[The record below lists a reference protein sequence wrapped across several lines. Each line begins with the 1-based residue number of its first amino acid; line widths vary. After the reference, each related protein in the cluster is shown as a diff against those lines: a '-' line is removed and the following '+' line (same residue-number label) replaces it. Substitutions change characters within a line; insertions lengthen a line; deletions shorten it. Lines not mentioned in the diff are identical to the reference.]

1 VKVAAGGVHSL
12 ALKQDGSIVAW
23 GQNFYGQ
30 CNIPSPNSGF
40 IAIAAGWYHSLGLR
54 QDGSIVAWGRND
66 YGQCN
71 VPEPNS
77 GFIAIAAGGLHS
89 LGLKQDGSIVAWGD
103 NDYGQSNIP
112 SPNSGFI
119 AIAAGGYHSLGLKQ
133 DGSIVAWGAN
143 WYYQLYIPS
152 PNSGF
157 IAISAGDF
165 HSLGLKQDGSIV
177 AWGDNISGQCNIP
190 SPNSGFIAIS
200 AGGYH
205 SLALKQDGSIVAC
218 GWNGYGQCNIPSTNS
233 GFIAIAAE
241 YGHSL
246 GLKQDGSIVAWG
258 WDNYGQCY
266 IPSPNSGFIANAAGG
281 YYSLA
286 LKQDGSI
293 VAWGDNGL
301 GQCNIPLPNT
311 SFIAISAGSFHSLA
325 LKQDG
330 SIVAWGSK
338 YYGQCNI
345 PSPNTG
351 FGAIA
356 AGIYHSLGLKNDGSI
371 VAWGLNNCG
380 QCNIPSPNSG
390 FIAISAG
397 GYYSLALKQDGSIV
411 AWGDNG
417 WGQCNITSPN
427 SGFIAVAAGRAHSL
441 ALKQDG
447 SIVAW
452 GLNNCGQCNIPS
464 PNSGFIAIAAGWE
477 YSLALKQDGSIAAW
491 GDNAYGKRNIPSPNS
506 GFIAISAGEV
516 HSLAIKKVG
525 KYKLTGDLNDDC
537 RVSWEDVRI
546 FAGQWLDSDSGEQ
559 LRIAS
564 AGQDANSPGA
574 GVIPNDEYFP
584 MQWHLLNTG
593 QSGGTPGADIRAPE
607 AWEITTGDPNIVIDV
622 VDVGV
627 DTHHPDLVNNL
638 VPGYDFWDDDDMPDP
653 VMNDPMDTHGT
664 TCAGLIAAEGNNSI
678 GVTGV
683 AYNCKIMP
691 IRHGS
696 ETGGLITGEEEV
708 TAFRWAAA
716 NGADV
721 ISCSWGVVNPITHSG
736 VKDVTKLGGIGRE
749 GKGCVVVFIA
759 RNQGSRI
766 VPTASATYPEVIT
779 VGATDHNDVRYD
791 YSNYGPEL
799 DIVAPSGCFS
809 NLAKCPECDSLKCRA
824 DVPFWTT
831 DFSGSL
837 GHSTR
842 NDDPNIVDY
851 VQWECGTSMS
861 GPVVAGVAALILSL
875 EPNLTSDEVRH
886 FLERS
891 AKDLGAPGR
900 DDYYGWGRVDA
911 RAALDMVLAKRADL
925 NNDWKVDFR
934 DFAVL
939 AQCWKTDDLRGD
951 IGPIPRPDGTV
962 DVKDLALMGEYWLKE
977 IPELGQAWGAWGPTP
992 ANGAINQPKSILYW
1006 NAGETANAHDVY
1018 FGTDRTAVENADTS
1032 SPLYID
1038 HVVETPGVQ
1047 PCSTKAVTLQQASM
1061 TYYWRIDE
1069 VEADGVTIY
1078 KGDIWTFSRT
1088 GLKAYSPS
1096 PANGAINVPKSM
1108 LSWSAGETAVAHDVY
1123 FGTDRTAV
1131 ENADTSSTEY
1141 IEQTSHTY
1149 SANAHVIAQQPVT
1162 TYYWRIDELED
1173 GTTIKGDVWRFTTAP
1188 LKAHSPNPADGAILV
1203 DPNTLLNWGAGFNAK
1218 TSQGHRVFF
1227 GTDYNVVL
1235 NATTS
1240 TIEYK
1245 GTQSGTTYDPSPGG
1259 TLALNT
1265 MYYWRIDEVNKGSPT
1280 TVTKGDTWSFKTAS
1294 AGLGSILR
1302 ELWENVTPAGS
1313 TSLADLYAWPDFPW
1327 NPTQSILLTSF
1338 DTIPNLDNFGG
1349 RIHGWF
1355 YPPATGDYT
1364 FYLASDDNGELWL
1377 SSDESPDNAQLI
1389 AYEDA
1394 WAGKSGLL
1402 RRMDEGRKYSS

>member
-1 VKVAAGGVHSL
+1 MQSGNVFYPPHVWRIKKNLALLTSVAVVCLVCIAQPALSESGQIVGWGEQVVGGDLSGGLVKVAAGGVHSL
-12 ALKQDGSIVAW
+12 ALKQDGSIVAF

-30 CNIPSPNSGF
+30 CNIPLIDSNF
-40 IAIAAGWYHSLGLR
+40 IDISAGWYHSLALK

-77 GFIAIAAGGLHS
+77 GFIAVAAGG
-89 LGLKQDGSIVAWGD
+89 
-103 NDYGQSNIP
+103 
-112 SPNSGFI
+112 
-119 AIAAGGYHSLGLKQ
+119 
-133 DGSIVAWGAN
+133 
-143 WYYQLYIPS
+143 
-152 PNSGF
+152 
-157 IAISAGDF
+157 F

-177 AWGDNISGQCNIP
+177 AWGRGYEGQRNVP

-205 SLALKQDGSIVAC
+205 SLALKQDGSVV
-218 GWNGYGQCNIPSTNS
+218 GWGANWYGQCNIPGSNSDFVAISAGGNYSLGLKQNGSIVAWGWNGSGQCNIPSPNS
-233 GFIAIAAE
+233 GFIAIGAGGAL
-241 YGHSL
+241 SV

-258 WDNYGQCY
+258 WNGYGQCNVPSPNSGFTAISAGFY
-266 IPSPNSGFIANAAGG
+266 HSIALKQDGSIVGWGWNVAAQCNIPSPNSGFSAVSVGG

-293 VAWGDNGL
+293 VASGDNSS
-301 GQCNIPLPNT
+301 GQCSIPSPN
-311 SFIAISAGSFHSLA
+311 SGFSAISAGSFHSLG

-345 PSPNTG
+345 PLPNTG
-351 FGAIA
+351 FVAIA

-417 WGQCNITSPN
+417 WGQCNIPSPN
-427 SGFIAVAAGRAHSL
+427 SGFIAISAGRAHSL

-452 GLNNCGQCNIPS
+452 GDNGWGQCNIPS

-491 GDNAYGKRNIPSPNS
+491 GDNAYGKCNIPSPNS
-506 GFIAISAGEV
+506 DFIAISAGEV
-516 HSLAIKKVG
+516 HSLAIKKVSQD
-525 KYKLTGDLNDDC
+525 KLSVDLNDDF
-537 RVSWEDVRI
+537 RVGWENVRI
-546 FAGQWLDSDSGEQ
+546 FTELWLDSDSSEQ
-559 LRIAS
+559 LPVS
-564 AGQDANSPGA
+564 AAQNSNSPS
-574 GVIPNDEYFP
+574 VLPNDEYFP
-584 MQWHLLNTG
+584 NQWHLLNTG

-607 AWEITTGDPNIVIDV
+607 AWEITTGDPNIIIDV

-638 VPGYDFWDDDDMPDP
+638 VPGYDFWDIDAIPDP

-664 TCAGLIAAEGNNSI
+664 TCAGLIAAEGNNGI

-696 ETGGLITGEEEV
+696 ETEGRMSEEEEV

-721 ISCSWGVVNPITHSG
+721 ISCSWHDLNYTAIIHSG

-749 GKGCVVVFIA
+749 GKGCVVFFVA
-759 RNQGSRI
+759 GNEGSRI
-766 VPTASATYPEVIT
+766 VPTSSPAYPEVIA
-779 VGATDHNDVRYD
+779 VGATDHNDVRYE

-824 DVPFWTT
+824 NVPFWTT

-861 GPVVAGVAALILSL
+861 CPVAAGVAALILSVD
-875 EPNLTSDEVRH
+875 PNLTNTQVRYI
-886 FLERS
+886 LERS

-911 RAALDMVLAKRADL
+911 RAALDVAMNDLSDL
-925 NNDWKVDFR
+925 NNDGQTDFK
-934 DFAVL
+934 DFSYL
-939 AQCWKTDDLRGD
+939 AQYWK
-951 IGPIPRPDGTV
+951 
-962 DVKDLALMGEYWLKE
+962 
-977 IPELGQAWGAWGPTP
+977 Q
-992 ANGAINQPKSILYW
+992 N
-1006 NAGETANAHDVY
+1006 
-1018 FGTDRTAVENADTS
+1018 
-1032 SPLYID
+1032 
-1038 HVVETPGVQ
+1038 
-1047 PCSTKAVTLQQASM
+1047 
-1061 TYYWRIDE
+1061 
-1069 VEADGVTIY
+1069 
-1078 KGDIWTFSRT
+1078 
-1088 GLKAYSPS
+1088 
-1096 PANGAINVPKSM
+1096 
-1108 LSWSAGETAVAHDVY
+1108 
-1123 FGTDRTAV
+1123 
-1131 ENADTSSTEY
+1131 
-1141 IEQTSHTY
+1141 
-1149 SANAHVIAQQPVT
+1149 
-1162 TYYWRIDELED
+1162 
-1173 GTTIKGDVWRFTTAP
+1173 
-1188 LKAHSPNPADGAILV
+1188 
-1203 DPNTLLNWGAGFNAK
+1203 
-1218 TSQGHRVFF
+1218 
-1227 GTDYNVVL
+1227 
-1235 NATTS
+1235 
-1240 TIEYK
+1240 
-1245 GTQSGTTYDPSPGG
+1245 
-1259 TLALNT
+1259 
-1265 MYYWRIDEVNKGSPT
+1265 
-1280 TVTKGDTWSFKTAS
+1280 
-1294 AGLGSILR
+1294 
-1302 ELWENVTPAGS
+1302 
-1313 TSLADLYAWPDFPW
+1313 TSLADLAPIGHRDGKVDVDDL
-1327 NPTQSILLTSF
+1327 SILAKYWLKHIEIPPVKASNPNPAHLKLNVDINADLSWTAGYLATSYNVYFGKTNPPPFVRNQTGTTF
-1338 DTIPNLDNFGG
+1338 DPGTMSYSTTYRW
-1349 RIHGWF
+1349 RIDSVN
-1355 YPPATGDYT
+1355 PAGTTTGDSWIFKT
-1364 FYLASDDNGELWL
+1364 
-1377 SSDESPDNAQLI
+1377 
-1389 AYEDA
+1389 
-1394 WAGKSGLL
+1394 AGPPP
-1402 RRMDEGRKYSS
+1402 